1 MCKRS
6 AACPVDTTLKRG
18 HEARLQHEKK
28 EDRPA
33 QNNPKRR
40 PRQRARGA
48 GIHAT
53 QGTSYCVKHVIV
65 NRPNVR
71 PLH

>member
-33 QNNPKRR
+33 QYNLKPGGPATL

-53 QGTSYCVKHVIV
+53 QGTSYCV
-65 NRPNVR
+65 
-71 PLH
+71 